1 MTYIEDAATSI
12 KDPERCK
19 IIEKELRK
27 KFMVHESFT
36 MIADEVLQLTLARC
50 EGNPLISMHF
60 LCNLI

>member
-27 KFMVHESFT
+27 KFMVAESFS
-36 MIADEVLQLTLARC
+36 MIADEVLQLTL
-50 EGNPLISMHF
+50 
-60 LCNLI
+60 